1 MKLKDK
7 VAIITGAGRGLG
19 RASAI
24 EMAKEDASV
33 AIISR
38 TLSELT
44 ETANKIKAFGGNV
57 LSIKADVSKG
67 KDILKI
73 VDKTISAFG
82 KINILMNN
90 AAIIGPIAPMF
101 KVEDETWKATL
112 DIILKGPFMLS
123 KATISHMI
131 KDGGGKIINVT
142 SGLGVMA
149 MPLFGAYSISK
160 AGLIHLTRIMAE
172 ELSDYNIQVNGLD
185 PGVMDT
191 RMQEEVR
198 AMGPEILGKDIYDE
212 FLSMKLRGQLKPPE
226 KVAKL
231 ALFLASDESN
241 NIMGENGTESY
252 YKRFGYHG

>member
-24 EMAKEDASV
+24 EMAKEGASV

-82 KINILMNN
+82 RISILFVS
-90 AAIIGPIAPMF
+90 IF
-101 KVEDETWKATL
+101 YL
-112 DIILKGPFMLS
+112 CLK
-123 KATISHMI
+123 SHAFY
-131 KDGGGKIINVT
+131 T
-142 SGLGVMA
+142 
-149 MPLFGAYSISK
+149 PL
-160 AGLIHLTRIMAE
+160 
-172 ELSDYNIQVNGLD
+172 
-185 PGVMDT
+185 
-191 RMQEEVR
+191 
-198 AMGPEILGKDIYDE
+198 
-212 FLSMKLRGQLKPPE
+212 
-226 KVAKL
+226 
-231 ALFLASDESN
+231 
-241 NIMGENGTESY
+241 
-252 YKRFGYHG
+252 